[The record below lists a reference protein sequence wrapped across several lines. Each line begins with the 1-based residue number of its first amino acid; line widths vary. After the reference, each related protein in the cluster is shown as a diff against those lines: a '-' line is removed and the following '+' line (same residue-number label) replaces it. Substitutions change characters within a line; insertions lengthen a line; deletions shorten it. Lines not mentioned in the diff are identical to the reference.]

1 MSAVSTLCVCSA
13 LADYDLLRQE
23 VGSKAAS
30 DEVTSALQAMDA
42 KMMQLQLDA
51 LNRYT
56 LRLKDT
62 PFVDTFCVYIHLE
75 NAHRNTQRVSTSF
88 VWDTGEP
95 ETRVRI
101 ETRVRTS
108 WRC

>member
-1 MSAVSTLCVCSA
+1 MSSWAVLVVFVCSA

-23 VGSKAAS
+23 MGSKAAS

-56 LRLKDT
+56 LREEREARPKATGGDEGVQRGQRLW
-62 PFVDTFCVYIHLE
+62 
-75 NAHRNTQRVSTSF
+75 RNTYPSYTCAHIL
-88 VWDTGEP
+88 
-95 ETRVRI
+95 TRVAFF
-101 ETRVRTS
+101 E
-108 WRC
+108 